1 MNEDEFQMAD
11 IESGAK
17 TKFEVLPPS
26 RDALA
31 KPVADIIEFRRQLVE
46 QYHNGAVGLT
56 DRLKG
61 AGREDLESLC
71 VALVNEVIKET
82 DHLLGNELVATH
94 NGELRDAS
102 VISFKRAEVLEKAI
116 KAVQTKQ
123 QLETQRGLDVDSPA
137 VMVVFRFFMSKAKE
151 TFMRMGVD
159 TEIHDLFFRMFGDV
173 TNDWKKELRNE
184 FNLLTNPR

>member
-1 MNEDEFQMAD
+1 MNEDEFQKAD
-11 IESGAK
+11 IESGVN
-17 TKFEVLPPS
+17 TRCEVLPPS

-31 KPVADIIEFRRQLVE
+31 KPVADIIEFRRQLVA
-46 QYHNGAVGLT
+46 QYHHGAVGLT

-71 VALVNEVIKET
+71 VALIDEVIKET

-173 TNDWKKELRNE
+173 TNDWRKELRNE